1 MMWFLFFKHGKSG
14 KISASGAHF
23 QFFLRAC
30 LAFTA
35 RRSRDIVSFMLF
47 FDRPDGRK
55 VVQTHAMNALM
66 PYMMRGR
73 NNSAV
78 YYQKEIDVE
87 AALRHVRAKNSM
99 PGQTPG
105 VPGDAENR
113 ISLFIVLL
121 SALVRTL
128 ALRPELNRFVHGR
141 ALYQRNHL
149 AISFIV
155 KQRLREESP
164 ECNAKVFF
172 EPEDRLDQVAEK
184 VNSAIAGI
192 RVTGEGG
199 DGEKLAKIAHRIPG
213 CKRLIIAV
221 YRLLDRF
228 NLAPAALMKTDPL
241 YTTLYFA
248 NLGSIGLDA
257 PFHHLYE
264 WGTASI
270 FVVMGKL
277 IQREPP
283 RGGPA
288 RHHVDLRITLDER
301 ISDGLYF
308 ARSASIFH
316 RMIAHPEYL
325 DLDLE
330 SARAR
335 LGLADIVSE
344 ENGPD
349 QFAETEKKRESV

>member
-1 MMWFLFFKHGKSG
+1 
-14 KISASGAHF
+14 
-23 QFFLRAC
+23 
-30 LAFTA
+30 
-35 RRSRDIVSFMLF
+35 MLF
-47 FDRPDGRK
+47 FDRPDGRR
-55 VVQTHAMNALM
+55 VSQAHAMNALM

-87 AALRHVRAKNSM
+87 AALRHVREKNSRNGPPSGM
-99 PGQTPG
+99 PEGEEAGQR
-105 VPGDAENR
+105 V
-113 ISLFIVLL
+113 SLFIVLL

-149 AISFIV
+149 SISFIV
-155 KQRLREESP
+155 KQRLREEAP

-172 EPEDRLDQVAEK
+172 ESDDRLDQVAEK
-184 VNSAIAGI
+184 VNSVIGQI
-192 RVTGEGG
+192 RATGEGG
-199 DGEKLAKIAHRIPG
+199 DGERLAKIAHRIPG
-213 CKRLIIAV
+213 CKRLLIAA
-221 YRLLDRF
+221 YRILDRF
-228 NLAPAALMKTDPL
+228 NLAPAALIRTDPL

-257 PFHHLYE
+257 PFHHLFE

-277 IQREPP
+277 IQREPA
-283 RGGPA
+283 RGGPS

-308 ARSASIFH
+308 ARSAALFH
-316 RMIAHPEYL
+316 RMVAHPEFL
-325 DLDLE
+325 DMDLE
-330 SARAR
+330 TARMR
-335 LGLADIVSE
+335 LGLTGAESGE
-344 ENGPD
+344 KGAD